1 MSAVSDRPLR
11 ADAARNA
18 ERILRAARDV
28 YGELGPEAPIEAVA
42 RRAGVGE
49 RTLYRRFPTKGEL
62 VRAALDQCIA
72 EGLTPTIEAVREVT
86 DPLKGLAQLIDAA
99 ISLGARERNLLTAA
113 RNAGSLT
120 PEISTALYDALNDLA
135 RRGQQ
140 AGVVRADLVPADLP
154 RIIAMLH
161 SVLWTMDP
169 DDDGWRRYVVLML
182 DSISVGHRRSL
193 PAAAALR
200 FAPVSDTWLMA
211 SDSG

>member
-49 RTLYRRFPTKGEL
+49 RTLYRRFPTKREL

-86 DPLKGLAQLIDAA
+86 DPLEGLAQLIDAA

-113 RNAGSLT
+113 RSAGLLT
-120 PEISTALYDALNDLA
+120 PDVSTALYDALNDLA
-135 RRGQQ
+135 LRGQR
-140 AGVVRADLVPADLP
+140 AGVVRADLAPADLP

-161 SVLWTMDP
+161 TVLWTMDP
-169 DDDGWRRYVVLML
+169 DDDGWRRYLALML
-182 DSISVGHRRSL
+182 DAISVGTRRSL

-200 FAPVSDTWLMA
+200 FAPVSENWLM
-211 SDSG
+211 DTDCG

>member
-72 EGLTPTIEAVREVT
+72 EGLTPTIEAVRDVT
-86 DPLKGLAQLIDAA
+86 DPLEGLAQLIDAA

>member
-99 ISLGARERNLLTAA
+99 ISLGARERNLLAAA

-182 DSISVGHRRSL
+182 DSISVGHRGSL

-211 SDSG
+211 GDSG

>member
-1 MSAVSDRPLR
+1 MR

-49 RTLYRRFPTKGEL
+49 RTLYRRFPTKREL

-86 DPLKGLAQLIDAA
+86 DPLEGLAQLIDAA

-140 AGVVRADLVPADLP
+140 AGIVRADLVPADLP

-182 DSISVGHRRSL
+182 DSISVGHRGSL

-211 SDSG
+211 GDSG

>member
-140 AGVVRADLVPADLP
+140 AGVVRADLAPADLP

-182 DSISVGHRRSL
+182 DSISVGHRGSL

-211 SDSG
+211 GDSG